1 MKGKEQECHARKLV
15 AVLCLQCGEVAE
27 YEGEGFWSR
36 GGSAAEWR
44 RERWSAAE
52 PEKGRGGARWNRD
65 GEAEQRLSDGG
76 TTRDELQWER
86 RLRAVAETSS
96 VGTAAS
102 SRCDGSAESHSLW
115 RWGEITLT

>member
-1 MKGKEQECHARKLV
+1 MSKNVTRGSWLQSYVYNAEKWQNMKERDFGAEGGAQRN
-15 AVLCLQCGEVAE
+15 GE
-27 YEGEGFWSR
+27 
-36 GGSAAEWR
+36 
-44 RERWSAAE
+44 
-52 PEKGRGGARWNRD
+52 EKGGARWNRD
-65 GEAEQRLSDGG
+65 GAAEQRLSDGG